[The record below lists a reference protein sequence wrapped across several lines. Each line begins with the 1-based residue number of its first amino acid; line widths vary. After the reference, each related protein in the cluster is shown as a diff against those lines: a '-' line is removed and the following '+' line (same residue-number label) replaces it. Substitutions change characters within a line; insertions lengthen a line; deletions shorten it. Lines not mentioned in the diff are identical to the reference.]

1 MKSYIQGLTTGAVL
15 VFSFMVLISAGK
27 EKPVGKYQ
35 FQMAKGHFALIDTQT
50 GAVYEAERKGI
61 KLIWNKKPAIPGF
74 K

>member
-1 MKSYIQGLTTGAVL
+1 MKSYIQGLITGG
-15 VFSFMVLISAGK
+15 VFVFAFMVLIGAGK
-27 EKPVGKYQ
+27 EEPIGKYQ
-35 FQMAKGHFALIDTQT
+35 FQKVKLGYALIDTQT